1 MVVAGAVFAALS
13 AGAAAQAA
21 SFTITFDNLNFSG
34 GEVVNGSFTYDD
46 DPTCCNALTG
56 SITGTGGVFAGE
68 TIVWEPGDVL
78 TFDNNDEG
86 TSVFGVNKNTGLFNN
101 ASFFFI
107 SDIDQLTTLGDVPVP
122 FSQVNRDGVLPS
134 NFVSGTV
141 TISQESTEPEPVPEP
156 ASMLGLL
163 AVGAIGAGSTL
174 KLKHA

>member
-1 MVVAGAVFAALS
+1 MVAAGAVFAVLS
-13 AGAAAQAA
+13 AGGAAQAA
-21 SFTITFDNLNFSG
+21 SFTITFDNLNFSN
-34 GEVVNGSFTYDD
+34 GEVVDGSFTYDD
-46 DPTCCNALTG
+46 DPTCCTAITG
-56 SITGTGGVFAGE
+56 SLTATGGIFTGE

-86 TSVFGVNKNTGLFNN
+86 VSVFGVNKNTGLFNN

-107 SDIDQLTTLGDVPVP
+107 SDVGQLTTLGDVPLL

-141 TISQESTEPEPVPEP
+141 TISETVTDPEPIPEP

-163 AVGAIGAGSTL
+163 AVGAIGAGSAF
-174 KLKHA
+174 KRKHA